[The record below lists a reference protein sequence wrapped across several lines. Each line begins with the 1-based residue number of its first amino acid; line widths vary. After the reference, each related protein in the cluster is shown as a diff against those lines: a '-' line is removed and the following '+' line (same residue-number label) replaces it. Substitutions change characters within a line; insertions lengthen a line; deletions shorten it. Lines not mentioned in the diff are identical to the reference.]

1 MLYLNGLCFQ
11 WVFSISRILVHNS
24 DVDSSLYRNGW

>member
-11 WVFSISRILVHNS
+11 WVFSISRILVLDSGVNS
-24 DVDSSLYRNGW
+24 DVHRNGW